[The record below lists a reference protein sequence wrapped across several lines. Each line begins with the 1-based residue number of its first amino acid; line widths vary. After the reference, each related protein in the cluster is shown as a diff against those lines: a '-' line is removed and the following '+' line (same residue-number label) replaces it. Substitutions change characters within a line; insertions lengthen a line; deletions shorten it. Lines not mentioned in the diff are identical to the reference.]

1 MYSGRLDISLSGL
14 LVINFSIRITMIIYS
29 AGTCLEGALSPV
41 QSGLDVSAWRV
52 VKIDIRGSRVVNLDV
67 FVKGRG

>member
-1 MYSGRLDISLSGL
+1 
-14 LVINFSIRITMIIYS
+14 MIICS
-29 AGTCLEGALSPV
+29 EGTCLEGALSPV
-41 QSGLDVSAWRV
+41 QSGLDVVAWRV